1 MWTVADDRGQAREDL
16 VREWSSERRPTWA
29 IDTALPGQVELDQ
42 ATLAVLPVDDRVRA
56 IALVG
61 AQTRL
66 VADAARAALPP
77 DPRPKL
83 EAATAVL
90 AGLRQQRADL
100 EAGTGAYAQ
109 TQAGQAVRDLRASRV
124 ELRSAEHPA
133 QHGRGW
139 RDRHSARRRL
149 PALIEAANDAE
160 RRWDALVAPEMARL
174 DGEVASAETVV
185 GQVNASGNAIEQSS
199 AS

>member
-1 MWTVADDRGQAREDL
+1 MDRCGRPRQAREDL

-56 IALVG
+56 IAARR

-90 AGLRQQRADL
+90 ARLRQQRADL
-100 EAGTGAYAQ
+100 EAGTGVYAQ
-109 TQAGQAVRDLRASRV
+109 TASRPGCPGP
-124 ELRSAEHPA
+124 SCFP
-133 QHGRGW
+133 RG
-139 RDRHSARRRL
+139 AT
-149 PALIEAANDAE
+149 E
-160 RRWDALVAPEMARL
+160 R
-174 DGEVASAETVV
+174 
-185 GQVNASGNAIEQSS
+185 
-199 AS
+199 